1 MPLSTGG
8 VKQRPALLIATLP
21 PYGDRLPCG
30 ITSSLGVEVK
40 DFDVLLDKAHP
51 DFAASGLAYTGLIRI
66 GFLSTVPLERI
77 EAVIGQVSPTT
88 LRLIVE
94 RIKSRLPE

>member
-8 VKQRPALLIATLP
+8 VKQRPALLIAAFP
-21 PYGDRLPCG
+21 PYGDWLACG
-30 ITSSLGVEVK
+30 ITSSLGMEVK

-51 DFAASGLAYTGLIRI
+51 DFAASGLAHAGLIRI
-66 GFLSTVPLERI
+66 GFLGAVPLERI
-77 EAVIGQVSPTT
+77 EAVIGQVSSFT